1 MDRGSLSKGRG
12 TPRESP
18 RARFAKSVWPGLYGR
33 KSQAAKQL
41 GTVSERSQYLSSL
54 LSYYHI
60 IQVVSLSLLRE
71 STRARGQ
78 GVSTY
83 RQVAPASPH
92 PPFAEFA
99 GLAWPSRFRFPGIL
113 WRATA
118 LRSNRAAMRG
128 SSREGTEP

>member
-60 IQVVSLSLLRE
+60 IQVVSLSLLNLFCKRIPK
-71 STRARGQ
+71 SLIVLGMPYVSARRACSKKRVFVGQ
-78 GVSTY
+78 VPTF
-83 RQVAPASPH
+83 
-92 PPFAEFA
+92 PP
-99 GLAWPSRFRFPGIL
+99 G
-113 WRATA
+113 
-118 LRSNRAAMRG
+118 
-128 SSREGTEP
+128 